1 MTTHAGRRFMRACIL
16 SIGSELILGQLTD
29 SNATFLAQELSAA
42 GVDLV
47 HVIQVGDDRRQLADA
62 IRHVL
67 QLADF
72 VICTGGIGPTDDDC
86 TREAIA
92 DVVDE
97 TPSIDPDLL
106 ANLTTFFNAR
116 GQDMPERNA
125 KQAWV
130 IPSATVLPNP
140 VGTAPGWMVETDD
153 PQSKHIF
160 AMPGVPR
167 EMFRM
172 WREQVLP
179 RILERAD
186 QRIIDSTIIKTIG
199 IGESAAEHLIHD
211 LVLAADP
218 VVATYAKDDGVHV
231 RVTAVGT
238 EFAETRYRRDAAV
251 ANVRNT
257 LAAYI
262 WGTDSD
268 TLASVLAEMLSG
280 SNSRLGI
287 LERGTGGAFAQ
298 LLECNLVSAQLVAEG
313 RTLPVDLSVS
323 ADGGDEIAL
332 TDAQSAATFDGATLG
347 MGLVF
352 TGQRE
357 NEELLAGRLHL
368 AVAENGGTPTLLP
381 SLPLRSTL
389 PEVQRRSSL
398 HAIDMLR
405 RHLAKS
411 GHAEQAAP

>member
-1 MTTHAGRRFMRACIL
+1 MRACIL

-29 SNATFLAQELSAA
+29 TNATFLAQELSAV
-42 GVDLV
+42 GIDLV

-67 QLADF
+67 ALSDF

-92 DVVDE
+92 DVVGE
-97 TPSIDPDLL
+97 TPATDADLL
-106 ANLTTFFNAR
+106 TNLTSFFRAR
-116 GQDMPERNA
+116 GQEMPERNA

-130 IPSATVLPNP
+130 IPSGTVLPNP
-140 VGTAPGWMVETDD
+140 VGTAPGWMVTTSHT
-153 PQSKHIF
+153 PAKHVF

-179 RILERAD
+179 RIMERTD

-199 IGESAAEHLIHD
+199 IGESAAEHLLHD

-238 EFAETRYRRDAAV
+238 EAEETRRRRDVAV
-251 ANVRNT
+251 EQVT
-257 LAAYI
+257 GILGEHI
-262 WGTDSD
+262 WGSD
-268 TLASVLAEMLSG
+268 TDTLPSVLAESLNATG
-280 SNSRLGI
+280 HRLGI
-287 LERGTGGAFAQ
+287 LDRGTGGAFALMLASDQ
-298 LLECNLVSAQLVAEG
+298 RSADRVAEG
-313 RTLPVDLSVS
+313 RTLPPESGIENG
-323 ADGGDEIAL
+323 DGDAFAL
-332 TDAQSAATFDGATLG
+332 AAATSAASFDGATLG

-352 TGQRE
+352 TGEHVQDG
-357 NEELLAGRLHL
+357 LVAGQLHL
-368 AVAENGGTPTLLP
+368 AVTGHGQESTLLP
-381 SLPLRSTL
+381 ALSLRATL

-398 HAIDMLR
+398 HAVDMLR
-405 RHLAKS
+405 RHLAA
-411 GHAEQAAP
+411 GR